1 MTREEGRANESRWLI
16 LICTYC
22 EMANLPSLLEAIG
35 TWAPDAEVL
44 VVDDGSPD
52 GTALWL
58 DRRSAENPRLHW
70 IDRGSKQ
77 GLGSAIRDGLR
88 WGAEHHFD
96 WVLNLDADF
105 SHDPKCIP
113 GFLQHEHDRPTLWIG
128 SRYIAG
134 GGFSGCS
141 WRRRWVSYLANRYAR
156 LLLRLPVHDTSSA
169 FRAYR
174 LDVFQQLDR
183 LPWQEVGYGFLQE
196 ILARWV
202 WTGHPVQEL
211 PIVYVE
217 RQEGKSKISLREV
230 RSVLSS
236 LHRLA
241 WNGRTVARRL
251 SQDCPSVPR

>member
-1 MTREEGRANESRWLI
+1 MTREEGRASESRWLI

-22 EMANLPSLLEAIG
+22 EMENLPSLLDAIER
-35 TWAPDAEVL
+35 WAPHADVL

-52 GTALWL
+52 GTAQWL
-58 DRRSAENPRLHW
+58 ALHSPDHPRLHW
-70 IDRGSKQ
+70 IDRGSKL

-88 WGAEHHFD
+88 WGVEHHFD

-105 SHDPKCIP
+105 SHDPNRIP
-113 GFLQHEHDRPTLWIG
+113 DFLQHEHERPTLWIG
-128 SRYIAG
+128 SRYIEG

-156 LLLRLPVHDTSSA
+156 LLLGLPVRDTSSA

-174 LDVFQQLDR
+174 LDVFQELDQ
-183 LPWQEVGYGFLQE
+183 LPWQEAGYGFLQE

-202 WTGHPVQEL
+202 WTGHVVREL

-217 RQEGKSKISLREV
+217 RQEGLSKISLREV

-241 WNGRTVARRL
+241 WNGRTVASRL
-251 SQDCPSVPR
+251 SKNRPGVPR